1 MPVEPLVVSNRDA
14 LVQIDGL
21 KQVVYMPS
29 RFNAHTTAKDGTLL
43 LYNSF
48 TGHRCGLP
56 SRTASRAARYLS
68 KEGVPGPL
76 DKMGQYLLS
85 KGYIVAEEVDE
96 NARYD
101 VLYSYGQYRRDVFQ
115 LILLSSEDCNFRCV
129 YCSQEFKRGSMQ
141 PWVRNGVKN
150 LVAKRI
156 AGLKTFHVT
165 WFGGE
170 PLLGYDAI
178 EELSPYFQEAAKEN
192 EVPFSASMTT
202 NGYLLTPERAR
213 KMCDWGLLSYQ
224 ITIDGTG
231 EMHDAHRPLNG
242 GGTTYDQI
250 MRNVTAMLAFPHE
263 FHIRIRINFDNTNSH
278 LLEPLFAT
286 LKSEIGTD
294 PRYSLDFHP
303 VGKWGGPN
311 DDKLDICGANAGAQ
325 AQKLRQQ
332 ARSFDLT
339 PEKLSHQLEPHG
351 DNVCYAARPYNY
363 IIGADGKVMK
373 CTVVL
378 DTMDDNVVGN
388 ILESGELRLKE
399 DRLLKWIKPYYH
411 ADKMCK
417 KCFFVPVCQGA
428 SCPLPRLT
436 VNERPCPPA
445 KTTIAKTLKA
455 IWAEESPE
463 GRKQRLSDET
473 EQAPAKEQ
481 SAVEQPA

>member
-1 MPVEPLVVSNRDA
+1 
-14 LVQIDGL
+14 VQIQPS
-21 KQVVYMPS
+21 KPVIYRPS
-29 RFNAHTTAKDGTLL
+29 RFNAHTTAGDGTLL

-48 TGHRCGLP
+48 SGHRCGLP
-56 SRTASRAARYLS
+56 PNTAALAIRYLS
-68 KEGVPGPL
+68 REGVPGPL
-76 DKMGQYLLS
+76 DKIGEYLLS

-96 NARYD
+96 NARFD

-129 YCSQEFKRGSMQ
+129 YCSQQFKRGSMH
-141 PWVRNGVKN
+141 PWVRTGVKN
-150 LVAKRI
+150 LAARRVP
-156 AGLKTFHVT
+156 GLKAFSVT

-178 EELSPYFQEAAKEN
+178 EELAPYFQELARQN
-192 EVPFSASMTT
+192 DVPFSGSITT
-202 NGYLLTPERAR
+202 NAYLLTPDRAR
-213 KMCDWGLLSYQ
+213 LMCDWGILSYQ

-231 EMHDAHRPLNG
+231 DTHDKHRPLAEG
-242 GGTTYDQI
+242 GATYDQI
-250 MRNVTAMLAFPHE
+250 MHNVLSMRELPHE
-263 FHIRIRINFDNTNSH
+263 FHIKVRVNFDNTNCN
-278 LLEPLFAT
+278 LLEPLFMT
-286 LKSEIGTD
+286 LKNSVGKD
-294 PRYSLDFHP
+294 DRYTLDFHP

-311 DDKLDICGANAGAQ
+311 DDKLDICGADADIKGQ
-325 AQKLRQQ
+325 QLRQQ
-332 ARSFDLT
+332 ARSFDLN

-378 DTMDDNVVGN
+378 DTMDDNVVGAIQEN
-388 ILESGELRLKE
+388 GELRLKE

-411 ADKMCK
+411 TDTMCK

-428 SCPLPRLT
+428 CCPLPRLT

-445 KTTIAKTLKA
+445 KSAIGKTLKH

-463 GRKQRLSDET
+463 RRKQRLPVVA
-473 EQAPAKEQ
+473 EQPLPA
-481 SAVEQPA
+481 SNAALEQPA